1 MHRPA
6 REIGQ
11 KWIVRVSEEG
21 WGYTRRLTAA
31 VEGVGLRILVTR
43 ASHGCNH
50 RGGCY
55 TFFRPRGYSL
65 TVVFYSTIVYDEPLM
80 HGIVD
85 LFCFTIQNLEHL
97 FT

>member
-31 VEGVGLRILVTR
+31 VEGVGLRILVKR
-43 ASHGCNH
+43 ASHG
-50 RGGCY
+50 Y
-55 TFFRPRGYSL
+55 TTEGVL
-65 TVVFYSTIVYDEPLM
+65 
-80 HGIVD
+80 
-85 LFCFTIQNLEHL
+85 HL
-97 FT
+97 F